1 MNNYDDYDDI
11 RELSVE
17 ESNAY
22 DDRTGQPC
30 INSAAIADAGAK
42 ALNGPNGKDVCK
54 TVRFTACIA
63 GIFGLAWLYE
73 GGNKA

>member
-1 MNNYDDYDDI
+1 MNNYDDYDNI
-11 RELSVE
+11 RELSVG

-30 INSAAIADAGAK
+30 IDSAAIADAGAK

-54 TVRFTACIA
+54 IVRFIA
-63 GIFGLAWLYE
+63 GVAGIVGLAWLYE
-73 GGNKA
+73 SGNKA

>member
-1 MNNYDDYDDI
+1 MNNYDDYDNI
-11 RELSVE
+11 RELNVG

-30 INSAAIADAGAK
+30 IDSAAIADAGAK

-54 TVRFTACIA
+54 TVRFIA
-63 GIFGLAWLYE
+63 GVAGIVGLAWLYE

>member
-1 MNNYDDYDDI
+1 MTNYDDYDNL
-11 RELSVE
+11 RELSVG

-30 INSAAIADAGAK
+30 IDSAAIADAGAK

-54 TVRFTACIA
+54 TVRFIA
-63 GIFGLAWLYE
+63 GVAGIVGLAWLYE

>member
-1 MNNYDDYDDI
+1 MNNYDDYDNI

-17 ESNAY
+17 ESNTY

-30 INSAAIADAGAK
+30 IDSAAIADAGAK

-54 TVRFTACIA
+54 TVRFIASVA
-63 GIFGLAWLYE
+63 GIVGLAWLYE
-73 GGNKA
+73 VGNKA